1 MILILLSIIIL
12 LLFNS
17 FLIYLLGIKN
27 RFSKNEN
34 DVVKISVYQTCPP
47 EASGRRAGF
56 SIIVAAKN
64 EAENILQLIS
74 SIEKLDYPP
83 GLFEVII
90 VDDNSSDSTFRVCQ
104 EAVSKYKFLKVFGI
118 QESGKGGKRD
128 ALGYGI
134 SKASKPFIMITDAD
148 CLPEKNWIK
157 CYSVQFHKGLEL
169 LFGVAPFIQEDF
181 FVNKVSCFE
190 NLRSSILSFSF
201 ASAGLPFTAAA
212 RNLGFSKSSFEKIG
226 GYSKT
231 SETPSGDDDLLI
243 REAVKNNL
251 KIGSVMGEGS
261 FVFSKT
267 KKTLTEYLSQRSRH
281 TQTSFYYLLRHQ
293 VILTIWH
300 SINLFFLFSPFLS
313 FIHINFLALLPIK
326 LIMDFIIVKLN
337 QKKFGYI
344 FWWYEIIYLQ
354 VIYELFLIIHLFNA
368 KFRKVKWKE

>member
-17 FLIYLLGIKN
+17 FLIYLLRIKN

-34 DVVKISVYQTCPP
+34 DVVKISVFQT
-47 EASGRRAGF
+47 GF

-64 EAENILQLIS
+64 EAENILQLLS

-90 VDDNSSDSTFRVCQ
+90 VDDNSSDATLRVCQ
-104 EAVSKYKFLKVFGI
+104 EAVSKYNFLKVFRN
-118 QESGKGGKRD
+118 QEAGTNGKRE
-128 ALGYGI
+128 ALSYGI
-134 SKASKPFIMITDAD
+134 SKASHPLILITDAD
-148 CLPEKNWIK
+148 CLPEKNWLK
-157 CYSVQFHKGLEL
+157 CYAIKFSEGFEV
-169 LFGVAPFIQEDF
+169 LFGAAPFIQEDF

-231 SETPSGDDDLLI
+231 NETTSGDDDLLI

-251 KIGSVMGEGS
+251 KIGSVTGEGS

-313 FIHINFLALLPIK
+313 FIHINFLVLLPIK
-326 LIMDFIIVKLN
+326 LLTDFIIVKLN
-337 QKKFGYI
+337 QKKSGYNFG
-344 FWWYEIIYLQ
+344 WYEIIYLQ